1 MAGEM
6 EAEWWE
12 WDGTVLQDAAEM
24 DEPGRVGLA
33 AGLLDVNPGRGQE
46 RFEREWEQME
56 DEIYRQVLAI
66 GSFARL
72 DNDEDGRREFG
83 RQTAL
88 HTYLGDVDDIPGRKA
103 TLLEAGSI
111 LSLPMLF
118 LHGVVLFPGA
128 TLPLKLIEA
137 RFVAAVEKALRR
149 DDAPGTI
156 GVVLMH
162 GRPNHRNYANA
173 SVGTTAEIRQL
184 GRSDDGSINVKARGQ
199 QRFRLIRYWSDVDGV
214 VWGEVQIIEE
224 DPPLRTPRGAFA
236 QLAASRSCRLHTSSP
251 VMSLDVPPMKQ
262 QGLMDSGLDCDTP
275 SASDS
280 SSQSSNSTKPSGQSG
295 ENTNMDEEDYICST
309 PSSSRTDTKHQ
320 HQYNAANYLKKPLQA
335 SLAFWP
341 QWAYEMYD
349 PYSLACRAADL
360 WRLIIKTP
368 SIDELVKKPDLL
380 SFYIGNQLPVS
391 EPVRQKLLEINGV
404 SYRLRREIQL
414 LKACDLI
421 KCGYCKSEIAKHSDV
436 VVMSS
441 DGPLGTYVNNHG
453 YVHATITVNNA
464 TGLAL
469 EGEPTEEHSWFPGY
483 AWTIASCV
491 PCGSNIGW
499 RFSTTKRH
507 LHPKSFWGIR
517 SSQIADVVDVEQQ
530 QEEE

>member
-1 MAGEM
+1 M
-6 EAEWWE
+6 EAEWD
-12 WDGTVLQDAAEM
+12 WDGTDPQDATEM
-24 DEPGRVGLA
+24 DEFERVALA
-33 AGLLDVNPGRGQE
+33 AGVLDVNPGGQE

-72 DNDEDGRREFG
+72 DNDGDGRREFG

-103 TLLEAGSI
+103 TLLDAGSI
-111 LSLPMLF
+111 LTLPMLF

-128 TLPLKLIEA
+128 TLPLKLIEV
-137 RFVAAVEKALRR
+137 RFVAAVEKALSR
-149 DDAPGTI
+149 DDAPDTI

-199 QRFRLIRYWSDVDGV
+199 QRFRLIRYWADVDG

-236 QLAASRSCRLHTSSP
+236 QLAASRSCQLHTSSP
-251 VMSLDVPPMKQ
+251 VMSLDVSPMKQ
-262 QGLMDSGLDCDTP
+262 QGHMDSGLHGDTP

-280 SSQSSNSTKPSGQSG
+280 SSQSSNSMKPYVSGQSG
-295 ENTNMDEEDYICST
+295 ENANMDEEDSTCST
-309 PSSSRTDTKHQ
+309 PSSTRTDTKN
-320 HQYNAANYLKKPLQA
+320 QYNAANYSKQPLQA

-469 EGEPTEEHSWFPGY
+469 EGDPTEEHSWFPGY
-483 AWTIASCV
+483 AWTIASCAS
-491 PCGSNIGW
+491 CGSNIGW
-499 RFSTTKRH
+499 LFSTTKRH
-507 LHPKSFWGIR
+507 LYPKSFWGIR

-530 QEEE
+530 EEE

>member
-1 MAGEM
+1 M
-6 EAEWWE
+6 EAD
-12 WDGTVLQDAAEM
+12 WDRMVLQVDMEDLERAELDALVV
-24 DEPGRVGLA
+24 DEHRH
-33 AGLLDVNPGRGQE
+33 E

-56 DEIYRQVLAI
+56 DQIYRQVLAI

-72 DNDEDGRREFG
+72 DDGGGRGEFG
-83 RQTAL
+83 HQTAL
-88 HTYLGDVDDIPGRKA
+88 HTYLGEVDDIPGRKA
-103 TLLEAGSI
+103 TLLDAGSI
-111 LSLPMLF
+111 ISLPMLF

-137 RFVAAVEKALRR
+137 RFVGAVEKALRHV
-149 DDAPGTI
+149 DAPETI

-184 GRSDDGSINVKARGQ
+184 GRSEDGSVNVKARGQ
-199 QRFRLIRYWSDVDGV
+199 QRFRLIRYWADVDGV

-224 DPPLRTPRGAFA
+224 DPPLRTPRAAFA
-236 QLAASRSCRLHTSSP
+236 QLGASRSYRPHTSSQ
-251 VMSLDVPPMKQ
+251 VMSLDVSPIKQ
-262 QGLMDSGLDCDTP
+262 QGHIYSDPDCDTP
-275 SASDS
+275 TSSDS
-280 SSQSSNSTKPSGQSG
+280 SSQSSNSVKPYVSGQSG
-295 ENTNMDEEDYICST
+295 KNTNMDEEEYICST
-309 PSSSRTDTKHQ
+309 PSSARTHVK
-320 HQYNAANYLKKPLQA
+320 HQYNAGNYSKQPLQA

-341 QWAYEMYD
+341 QWAYEMHD
-349 PYSLACRAADL
+349 PYALACRAADL

-368 SIDELVKKPDLL
+368 NVDELVRKPDLL

-404 SYRLRREIQL
+404 SYRLRKEIQL

-464 TGLAL
+464 TGLDI
-469 EGEPTEEHSWFPGY
+469 EGDPTEEHSWFPGY
-483 AWTIASCV
+483 AWTIASCSS
-491 PCGSNIGW
+491 CDSNIGW
-499 RFSTTKRH
+499 LFTATKRY
-507 LHPKSFWGIR
+507 LHPKFFWGIR
-517 SSQIADVVDVEQQ
+517 SCQIADIVDAGQQ
-530 QEEE
+530 QEE

>member
-1 MAGEM
+1 M
-6 EAEWWE
+6 EAEWV
-12 WDGTVLQDAAEM
+12 WDGTDPQDAAEM
-24 DEPGRVGLA
+24 EEFERVTRA
-33 AGLLDVNPGRGQE
+33 AGLLDENPGGQE

-72 DNDEDGRREFG
+72 DNDGDGRREFG

-103 TLLEAGSI
+103 TLLDAGSI
-111 LSLPMLF
+111 LTLPMLF

-149 DDAPGTI
+149 DDAPDTI

-251 VMSLDVPPMKQ
+251 VMSLDVSPMKQ
-262 QGLMDSGLDCDTP
+262 QGHMDSGLDCDTP

-320 HQYNAANYLKKPLQA
+320 HQYNAANYSKKPLQA

-464 TGLAL
+464 MGLAL
-469 EGEPTEEHSWFPGY
+469 EGDPTEEHSWFPGY
-483 AWTIASCV
+483 AWTIASCAS
-491 PCGSNIGW
+491 CGSNIGW
-499 RFSTTKRH
+499 LFSTTKRH